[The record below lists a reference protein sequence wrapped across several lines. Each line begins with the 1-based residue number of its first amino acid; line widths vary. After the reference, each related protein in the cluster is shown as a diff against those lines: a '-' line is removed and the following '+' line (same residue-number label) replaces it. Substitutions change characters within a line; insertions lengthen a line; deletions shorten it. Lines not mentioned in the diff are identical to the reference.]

1 MFGYSGTAIALAAG
15 GLVVT
20 AAGGALVTQLG
31 PWYYGLKKPAWQPPD
46 WLFGPAWTA
55 IFLCMAVAFVLSW
68 EKLPDTG
75 DKVRLF
81 GLFALNGGLN
91 TLWSFLFF
99 GRRRPD
105 LALIEIVPFFSSIVL
120 LTLTVA
126 PLDRR
131 AAWAFAPYLCW
142 VLFATVLNISIVR
155 RNAPFGI
162 R

>member
-1 MFGYSGTAIALAAG
+1 MLGYSVTAIALAAG

-31 PWYYGLKKPAWQPPD
+31 PWYYGLRKPSWQPPD
-46 WLFGPAWTA
+46 WLFGPAWTT
-55 IFLCMAVAFVLSW
+55 IFLLMAFAFVVSW
-68 EKLPDTG
+68 EQLPSSG
-75 DKVRLF
+75 AKARLF
-81 GLFALNGGLN
+81 GVFALNGGLN

-105 LALIEIVPFFSSIVL
+105 LALIEVFPFFGSIVL
-120 LTLTVA
+120 MAWTVA

-131 AAWAFAPYLCW
+131 AAWALVPYLCW
-142 VLFATVLNISIVR
+142 VLFATVLNFAIVR
-155 RNAPFGI
+155 RNAPFGN